1 MHTNPILQQLK
12 RNGQMLD
19 SEIAVATG
27 ISVKQIQS
35 ALADMT
41 ARGEVM
47 RCSVT
52 RYEDGKPIQAMQ
64 CRISGYVPPASPG
77 KKPGVK
83 PATND

>member
-1 MHTNPILQQLK
+1 MTMNTDPILQQLK

-27 ISVKQIQS
+27 ISMKQVQS
-35 ALADMT
+35 SLSDLT
-41 ARGEVM
+41 AKGMIM

-52 RYEDGKPIQAMQ
+52 RYENGKPVQAMQ

-77 KKPGVK
+77 RKPG
-83 PATND
+83 